1 MHNCMASLGG
11 HQVVI
16 YLCIQREAK
25 SSRARFL
32 QRAGP
37 LAYRV
42 NSHLSGCQTTDKR
55 GNTAEKGGAWDKA
68 TL

>member
-1 MHNCMASLGG
+1 MYNCMASLGG
-11 HQVVI
+11 HLFVHPKGSKVLTSTI
-16 YLCIQREAK
+16 L
-25 SSRARFL
+25 L

-55 GNTAEKGGAWDKA
+55 ENTAEKGGAWDKA